1 MHTDTHASPQSWLN
15 YSMRCFSS
23 SNIAVFFKTAA
34 FASTNAVCVWKKKA
48 LKGCF
53 AACCHTVSHERWG
66 DSGDCGSCNLDWNVC
81 ESLIFF
87 LVVLISNAVFRKE
100 RHCLPKQRS
109 HALFE
114 YEGCSGS
121 VFFSSFFQVV
131 VMFTKAGLVRRF
143 YSSCWQPQVQQAIVF
158 VDYKVASHFSL
169 FATKLYPRFL
179 LLLLLWWLSSR
190 VVKGRSGK
198 LDHGVNS
205 SIVRTAQSTATVIPA
220 QNKTS
225 STHYR

>member
-1 MHTDTHASPQSWLN
+1 
-15 YSMRCFSS
+15 MRV
-23 SNIAVFFKTAA
+23 I
-34 FASTNAVCVWKKKA
+34 
-48 LKGCF
+48 
-53 AACCHTVSHERWG
+53 
-66 DSGDCGSCNLDWNVC
+66 D
-81 ESLIFF
+81 FF
-87 LVVLISNAVFRKE
+87 LGCPYFQCSFPPRETLPTETEESRVVWVWR
-100 RHCLPKQRS
+100 
-109 HALFE
+109 LFWV
-114 YEGCSGS
+114 C
-121 VFFSSFFQVV
+121 FFSSFFQVV